1 MLKSRVLHPA
11 LVAAVGLLPAFAG
24 AQMSNTSSAQSVP
37 NSADAAEVRKQ
48 FMDDLDTLHTKFV
61 ALANAFPA
69 DKFAWRPQPGVRSV
83 GEVFMHVASEFYVY
97 TPMAYGATP
106 SPVVAPTDAAM
117 KKFEAGSTKPDVLKH
132 LADGFAYCKRV
143 LSAEDPATIAGERKL
158 FGGQHTIIETSFGM
172 GGDLHEHLGQLIAYA
187 RMNGITP
194 PWSK

>member
-1 MLKSRVLHPA
+1 MLTSRLFHSALVVAASVVPA
-11 LVAAVGLLPAFAG
+11 LAG

-61 ALANAFPA
+61 ALANAIPA
-69 DKFAWRPQPGVRSV
+69 DKYAWRPKPGVRSV
-83 GEVFMHVASEFYVY
+83 GEVFMHVASEYYVY
-97 TPMAYGATP
+97 TPMAYGVAP
-106 SPVVAPTDAAM
+106 SPVVAPNAAAM
-117 KKFEAGSTKPDVLKH
+117 KQFETMSSKPDVLKH
-132 LADGFAYCKRV
+132 LADGFAYCKQV
-143 LSAEDPATIAGERKL
+143 LSAADPASLAGEHKM
-158 FGGQHTIIETSFGM
+158 FGGEHTVIETSIGM

>member
-1 MLKSRVLHPA
+1 MHNARVFHSA

-61 ALANAFPA
+61 ALANAIPA
-69 DKFAWRPQPGVRSV
+69 DKFAWRPEPGVRSV
-83 GEVFMHVASEFYVY
+83 GEVFMHVASEYYVY

-106 SPVVAPTDAAM
+106 SPAVAPTDAAM
-117 KKFEAGSTKPDVLKH
+117 KKFEAQATKPDVLKH

-143 LSAEDPATIAGERKL
+143 LSAEDPAAIAGEHKL
-158 FGGQHTIIETSFGM
+158 FGGQHTVIETSFGM

>member
-1 MLKSRVLHPA
+1 MLNSRLFHSA
-11 LVAAVGLLPAFAG
+11 LVAAVGFLPAFAS
-24 AQMSNTSSAQSVP
+24 AQTSNTSNGQSVP

-83 GEVFMHVASEFYVY
+83 GEVLMHVASEYYVY

-106 SPVVAPTDAAM
+106 SPVVAPNDGAM
-117 KKFEAGSTKPDVLKH
+117 KQFEATSTKPEVLKH

-143 LSAEDPATIAGERKL
+143 LSAEEPTAMAGEHKL
-158 FGGQHTIIETSFGM
+158 FGGQHTVIETSFGM

-187 RMNGITP
+187 RMNGIAP